1 MSAAAVGEPELLDQE
16 VEYQRDLVTIV
27 VPCLDEER
35 AISGC
40 LDALVCQTHRNL
52 EILVVDGGSSDRTRD
67 LVAAYSAIDDRVS
80 LLDNPRRTQPAAL
93 NVAWPV
99 ARGEFLARMD
109 AHATV
114 GPTYVEQ
121 MVASFRSGDWGGV
134 GGRKDAV
141 GYTPTGR
148 AIAAALASPFGVG
161 NSVYHH
167 GVSAQAVDHIPF
179 GAYPTAVVAALGGW
193 DENTPVNE
201 DFEFDFRV
209 RQSGREL
216 LFDPS
221 LVIAWEGRQTVQ
233 LLGRQYR
240 RYGRGKSKV
249 VIKHPQSTA
258 LRHLAPP
265 ALLAMLVVAAAVAPF
280 RPKWAAA
287 LVAPYVG
294 LVALGTATIV
304 PKLADAEERRV
315 VPLALMA
322 MHLPW
327 GLGFWEGLAGA
338 PVTQKRR

>member
-1 MSAAAVGEPELLDQE
+1 M
-16 VEYQRDLVTIV
+16 
-27 VPCLDEER
+27 
-35 AISGC
+35 
-40 LDALVCQTHRNL
+40 
-52 EILVVDGGSSDRTRD
+52 VDGGSSDRTRD
-67 LVAAYSAIDDRVS
+67 LVAAFADLDDRVV
-80 LLDNPRRTQPAAL
+80 LVDNPRRTQPAAM
-93 NVAWPV
+93 NVAWPI
-99 ARGEFLARMD
+99 ARGEFIVRMD

-121 MVASFRSGDWGGV
+121 VVAHFGSGDWGGV

-167 GVSAQAVDHIPF
+167 GVSSQTVDHIPF
-179 GAYPTAVVAALGGW
+179 GAYRAGVVRALGGW
-193 DENTPVNE
+193 DELTPVNE
-201 DFEFDFRV
+201 DYEFDFRV
-209 RQSGREL
+209 RQSGGEL

-221 LVIAWEGRQTVQ
+221 LVIAWEGRQTVR
-233 LLGRQYR
+233 LLARQYR
-240 RYGRGKSKV
+240 RYGRAKSKV

-258 LRHLAPP
+258 VRHLAPP
-265 ALLAMLVVAAAVAPF
+265 ALLAMLVLAAAVAPL
-280 RPKWAAA
+280 RPRWAAA
-287 LVAPYVG
+287 LVAPYLA
-294 LVALGTATIV
+294 LVAVGTATIV
-304 PKLADAEERRV
+304 PKLADNDERRV